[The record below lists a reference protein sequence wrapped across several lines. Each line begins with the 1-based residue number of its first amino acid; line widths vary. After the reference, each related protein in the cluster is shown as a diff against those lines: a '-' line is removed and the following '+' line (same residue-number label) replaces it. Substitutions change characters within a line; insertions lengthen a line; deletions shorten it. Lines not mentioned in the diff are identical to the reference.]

1 MVHKQFLPVL
11 GSLKDAMMWGILSR
25 QQQSLHDICCSDL
38 PLEKKKRQ
46 IDRFLAQG
54 GSINERQRH
63 TANVLG
69 LLTVNTDAPDTE
81 LVRYLLDKGAFIEQP
96 GGFSALHNA
105 IEFFHLD
112 LAELYLQ
119 YGADVHYLN
128 FFSNSWLNYLYC
140 PQDRHTY
147 TDEQRKQM
155 LDLLLRYGLDLNRE
169 TIFWTSLE
177 TSFPIEIVLCEKD
190 VSLLEHIFQLDIPI
204 HFAETGIFERIFN
217 YKSEWLPLT
226 LFQQIV
232 KRAGGA
238 AYREPGVIL
247 SEDKKIRTDG
257 SLLEMAIFYCAD
269 ERLCECLLDTYPDI
283 RCDLSNYSFVLDTL
297 LNRYSL
303 ELVERIIQKTADI
316 DRPYSLFISSGRKKQ
331 SGWEADAYPDVGS
344 SAMMQFVDN
353 RLIKALSEPDYY
365 AYFYDAMSLLLQ
377 YGASPLVDKMSG
389 GRNYEMRNWSLLY
402 LVCVEMVS
410 QNNFR
415 PDLLDLLVAHGANFN
430 VKKSAVSEPLCIT
443 LLQRGYNST
452 HEDVLLQ
459 VMNYLYE
466 HGMDLQA
473 TNAYLINTAAAAG
486 IGSRPQVLQWL
497 IAHGVDI
504 HTLSGFDNS
513 PVLHKT
519 ISLYSDEA
527 LTPERRAET
536 VAVLL
541 DNGANIDEFSIDE
554 QFTPLMCAAYYGE
567 AKCAEVLLARGAN
580 PHVRS
585 ANGMTP
591 LRCALHRADAAAARI
606 VTLLHQYG
614 VTITRVDEEGNDLLV
629 RCIRNKHDAVFKA
642 LLEIL
647 SPSLDDMHRLLDWL
661 AQGNR
666 YCYFSDQLRQQIA
679 RLSAGE
685 PSSHHSLPL

>member
-1 MVHKQFLPVL
+1 
-11 GSLKDAMMWGILSR
+11 MMWGILSR
-25 QQQSLHDICCSDL
+25 RQQSLHDICCSEL

-54 GSINERQRH
+54 GNINERQPQS
-63 TANVLG
+63 ANILG
-69 LLTVNTDAPDTE
+69 SLMLNAELPDIE
-81 LVRYLLDKGAFIEQP
+81 LVRYLLDKGAFIELP
-96 GGFSALHNA
+96 GGFSSLQLA
-105 IEFFHLD
+105 IEFFHLE
-112 LAELYLQ
+112 LAGLYLQ
-119 YGADVHYLN
+119 HGADVHYLN

-147 TDEQRKQM
+147 TDDQRKQM

-177 TSFPIEIVLCEKD
+177 TSFPIEIVMCEKD
-190 VSLLEHIFQLDIPI
+190 VSLLEHIFQLDVPI
-204 HFAETGIFERIFN
+204 HFAETGIFERLFN
-217 YKSEWLPLT
+217 YKSEWLPLP

-232 KRAGGA
+232 KRAGGS

-257 SLLEMAIFYCAD
+257 SLLEMAIFYAAD

-283 RCDLSNYSFVLDTL
+283 RCDLSHYSFVLDAM
-297 LNRYSL
+297 LNLYSPA
-303 ELVERIIQKTADI
+303 LVERIIQKTADI
-316 DRPYSLFISSGRKKQ
+316 DRPYSLFIPPGNKTKP
-331 SGWEADAYPDVGS
+331 GWEVDAYPDVGS
-344 SAMMQFVDN
+344 TAMMQFVYH
-353 RLIKALSEPDYY
+353 RCVRALRKPEYY
-365 AYFYDAMSLLLQ
+365 RYFYDCVALLLK
-377 YGASPLVDKMSG
+377 YGASPNVDKMTG
-389 GRNYEMRNWSLLY
+389 GLHYEMRNWSILHS
-402 LVCVEMVS
+402 VCIDMVS
-410 QNNFR
+410 ENHFC
-415 PDLLDLLVAHGANFN
+415 PELLDLLVAHGANAN
-430 VKKSAVSEPLCIT
+430 LKKGIVGEPLGIT
-443 LLQRGYNST
+443 LLQRGFNST
-452 HEDVLLQ
+452 NEGVLLQ

-473 TNAYLINTAAAAG
+473 TNVYMTNFAAAAG
-486 IGSRPQVLQWL
+486 IGSRPLVMQWL
-497 IAHGVDI
+497 IDHGVDI
-504 HTLSGFDNS
+504 HTLSGWDNS

-541 DNGANIDEFSIDE
+541 DNGAYIDEFSIDE
-554 QFTPLMCAAYYGE
+554 QFTPLMCAANYGKVPCVE
-567 AKCAEVLLARGAN
+567 ILLARGAN
-580 PHVRS
+580 PHARS

-591 LRCALHRADAAAARI
+591 LHCALHRADAAAARI

-629 RCIRNKHDAVFKA
+629 RCIRNKHEAVFKA

-685 PSSHHSLPL
+685 SSSSHHSLPL